1 MEYDVEANN
10 PKIKKF
16 LVSLMPSFIEQL
28 GLTNSKRAVL
38 VKVTREL
45 EDDFQGSTMNIE
57 VADCMMVLIKTPK
70 RLTPISMMEMATTLA
85 HEMVHVRQL
94 AKGIMKFAPNEVRY
108 WKGKRYGRKTKYLDM
123 PWEIDAF
130 SKQEL
135 LLRRAIEI
143 DTK

>member
-1 MEYDVEANN
+1 MMEYDVDADN

-16 LVSLMPSFIEQL
+16 LDSLMPSFIEQL

-38 VKVTREL
+38 VKVTKDL
-45 EDDFQGSTMNIE
+45 EDDFQGATMNIE

-70 RLTPISMMEMATTLA
+70 RITPITMMEIATTLA

-108 WKGKRYGRKTKYLDM
+108 WRGKKYTKKTKYLDM

-130 SKQEL
+130 SRQEL
-135 LLRRAIEI
+135 LLRRAI